1 MTALLYI
8 DGRWTAG
15 SGTRRG
21 HVYDPATG
29 QATGEVAFAEKAD
42 LDEALAAA
50 ARAFPKWR
58 DTSAFDR
65 YLLIRKAASLLRERV
80 ELVAG
85 KITAEQGKP
94 LFEARIEASMAA
106 DHIDWNAE
114 EGRRAYGRLIP
125 SRGPDITQTVIFE
138 PVGPV
143 AGFSPW
149 NFPVTQLV
157 RKIAAA
163 LAAGCTIIAKAPEET
178 PGSAIELV
186 RCFED
191 AGVPA
196 GVVNLVFGVP
206 AEISEHLIASDVIRK
221 VSFTGSVSVGRHLG
235 QLAAKHVKRTTM
247 ELGGHSPF
255 IVTADADLEKA
266 IPLAAGMK
274 FRNAGQVC
282 ASPTRFYV
290 EEAAFET
297 FVDGFV
303 AHAKSLTLGPGAD
316 SATKM
321 GPLAHKRR
329 PDAIEAFVQD
339 ARDRGANIPAGGRRF
354 GNQGYFYEPTIL
366 THVPKDARIMTE
378 EPFGPVAIINPVSS
392 LDEAIA
398 EANRLPYGL
407 SAYAFTNSLESA
419 DRLSVEVETG
429 TLSINHFGLAMPET
443 PFGGIKDSGHGS
455 EGGMEGLQAYLH
467 TKFVTRKRRA

>member
-1 MTALLYI
+1 MTASLFI

-21 HVYDPATG
+21 QIYDPATG
-29 QATGEVAFAEKAD
+29 SAIGEVPFAETAD

-58 DTSAFDR
+58 ATSAFER
-65 YLLIRKAASLLRERV
+65 YTIIRKAASLLRERA
-80 ELVAG
+80 EMVAR

-94 LFEARIEASMAA
+94 LFEARIEATMAA

-114 EGRRAYGRLIP
+114 EARRAYGRLIP
-125 SRGPDITQTVIFE
+125 SRGPDITQTVILE

-163 LAAGCTIIAKAPEET
+163 LSAGCTIIAKAPEET
-178 PGSAIELV
+178 PASTMELV

-221 VSFTGSVSVGRHLG
+221 VSFTGSVPVGRHLS
-235 QLAAKHVKRTTM
+235 QLAGKHLKRTTM

-255 IVTADADLEKA
+255 IVTADADIDKVV
-266 IPLAAGMK
+266 PLAAGMK

-282 ASPTRFYV
+282 ASPTRFYI
-290 EEAAFET
+290 EEPAFER

-303 AHAKSLTLGPGAD
+303 AQAKALVVGPGLD
-316 SATKM
+316 ETTKM

-329 PDAIEAFVQD
+329 PEAIEAFVQE
-339 ARDRGANIPAGGRRF
+339 ARDRGANIPAGGRRA
-354 GNQGYFYEPTIL
+354 GNQGYFYEPTVL
-366 THVPKDARIMTE
+366 THVPDDARIMRE
-378 EPFGPVAIINPVSS
+378 EPFGPVAIVNPVSS

-398 EANRLPYGL
+398 QANRLPYGL
-407 SAYAFTNSLESA
+407 SAYAFTNSLEAA
-419 DRLSVEVETG
+419 DRLAGEVETG

-455 EGGMEGLQAYLH
+455 EGGTEGLQAYLQ